1 MLTFEQ
7 YVERRIKNKKYK
19 IRKELGHQVITGG
32 KHRNARR
39 AAFFKSQEGKQQ
51 LEIAYRGNQ
60 ELQELYH
67 NRRSPMLKAEYEHYV
82 HEVNMLKERKNL
94 EEKRRILREDILK
107 EIPENPID
115 LYPRARRMHRHFILH
130 AGPTN
135 SGKTYEALEEFK
147 KAENAIYLAPLRLL
161 AFEVFEKSNQ
171 AGVPCN
177 MVTGEESIVMP
188 GATHQA
194 STVEMLSVLKD
205 YDLAVIDEAQ
215 MIEDADRGGGWTRAI
230 LGVPARRIHVCLAP
244 YATDL
249 LVQLITACGD
259 TYEIV
264 EHHRATPLE
273 MEKGHF
279 SFPKDVSDHD
289 ALILFSKKMV
299 LACAAELQREGISC
313 SVIYGS
319 LPYDVRTREV
329 DRFLRGENQ
338 VIVATDAIGMGMNLP
353 IRRVVFLENE
363 KYDGENKR
371 PLNAKEIQQIA
382 GRAGRR
388 GSFDIGYYTAQFDKK
403 QIDEEVHAVIA
414 PIHQAV
420 LKFPEE
426 LLGLNG
432 LLSETLSQW
441 DKMAS
446 DELYTKAK
454 IEREIKLCKQLE
466 KYTSDKELIYQ
477 FLTIPF
483 NERSPELYGIWMRL
497 FQSEVEGIGTPLDE
511 LLPDV
516 YGKEPLATLEL
527 KHQICDLANF
537 YMTRFGSDEDLP
549 KILERKREISDRM
562 AEILG
567 EQNLPM
573 RHCEMCGKELA
584 WNNPYRICNAC
595 HDKKLAQPWLYR
607 SSKRREGRGR
617 R

>member
-1 MLTFEQ
+1 MLTYEQ

-19 IRKELGHQVITGG
+19 IRKELGHMVITGG
-32 KHRNARR
+32 KHRNTRR
-39 AAFFKSQEGKQQ
+39 AKYFKSEEGQKQLQ
-51 LEIAYRGNQ
+51 IAYAGNE
-60 ELQELYH
+60 ELQELIH
-67 NRRSPMLKAEYEHYV
+67 NPNSPSLKAEYAHYV
-82 HEVNMLKERKNL
+82 HEVTMLKERKHL

-107 EIPENPID
+107 EIPSNPID
-115 LYPRARRMHRHFILH
+115 LYPHARRMHRHFILH

-147 KAENAIYLAPLRLL
+147 KADSAIYLAPLRLL

-171 AGVPCN
+171 AGVPCD
-177 MVTGEESIVMP
+177 MVTGEEAIRMAGS
-188 GATHQA
+188 THQA

-215 MIEDADRGGGWTRAI
+215 MIEDEDRGGAWTRAI
-230 LGVPARRIHVCLAP
+230 LGVSARRIHICNAP

-249 LVQLITACGD
+249 LIQLIEECGD
-259 TYEIV
+259 TYEVI
-264 EHHRATPLE
+264 EHHRATPLV

-299 LACAAELQREGISC
+299 LACAAELQRSGISC

-329 DRFLRGENQ
+329 ERFLRGDNQ

-388 GSFDIGYYTAQFDKK
+388 GSFDIGYYTAQFDKR
-403 QIDEEVHAVIA
+403 QIDEEVQAFVP
-414 PIHQAV
+414 PITNAV

-426 LLGLNG
+426 LLSLNG

-441 DKMAS
+441 DQMES
-446 DELYTKAK
+446 TELYTKAK
-454 IEREIKLCKQLE
+454 IEREIKLCKHLE
-466 KYTSDKELIYQ
+466 KFTSDKNLIYQ

-483 NERSPELYGIWMRL
+483 NERSPELYAIWLRL
-497 FQSEVEGIGTPLDE
+497 FQSEVDGIGTPLDE
-511 LLPDV
+511 ILPEV
-516 YGKEPLATLEL
+516 YPTEPLATLEL

-537 YMTRFGSDEDLP
+537 YITRFGADEELP
-549 KILERKREISDRM
+549 RILERKREISDRM
-562 AEILG
+562 ADILG
-567 EQNLPM
+567 EQNLPV
-573 RHCEMCGKELA
+573 RHCEMCGKDLA

-595 HDKKLAQPWLYR
+595 HDKKLAQPWLF
-607 SSKRREGRGR
+607 RGR
-617 R
+617 KDRRRR

>member
-7 YVERRIKNKKYK
+7 YVERRIRNKKYK

-39 AAFFKSQEGKQQ
+39 AKFFKSEEGKKQ
-51 LEIAYRGNQ
+51 LEIAYRANE

-67 NRRSPMLKAEYEHYV
+67 NKKSPMLKAEYEHYV
-82 HEVNMLKERKNL
+82 HEVTMLKERKNL

-115 LYPRARRMHRHFILH
+115 LYPHARRMHRHFILH
-130 AGPTN
+130 VGPTN

-161 AFEVFEKSNQ
+161 AFEVFEKSNA

-177 MVTGEESIVMP
+177 MITGEEAIRMP

-215 MIEDADRGGGWTRAI
+215 MIEDTERGGAWTRAL
-230 LGVPARRIHVCLAP
+230 LGVPARRIHVCMAA
-244 YATDL
+244 YATK
-249 LVQLITACGD
+249 LVIQLIEECGD

-264 EHHRATPLE
+264 EHHRATPLTV
-273 MEKGHF
+273 EKGHF
-279 SFPKDVSDHD
+279 VFPQDVTDHD
-289 ALILFSKKMV
+289 ALIVFSKKMV
-299 LACAAELQREGISC
+299 LACAAELQRLGISC

-329 DRFLRGENQ
+329 DRFLRGENR

-363 KYDGENKR
+363 KFDGENKR

-388 GSFDIGYYTAQFDKK
+388 GSFDVGYYTAQFDKK
-403 QIDEEVHAVIA
+403 QIAEEVDAIV
-414 PIHQAV
+414 PPLKQAV

-426 LLGLNG
+426 LISLNG

-441 DKMAS
+441 DQMAS
-446 DELYTKAK
+446 GELYTKAK
-454 IEREIKLCKQLE
+454 IEREIKLCKTLE
-466 KYTSDKELIYQ
+466 KYTDDKNLIYQ

-483 NERSPELYGIWMRL
+483 NEKSPELYAIWLRL
-497 FQSEVEGIGTPLDE
+497 FQSEVDGIGTPLDE
-511 LLPDV
+511 ILPEIYD
-516 YGKEPLATLEL
+516 KEPLATLEL

-537 YMTRFGSDEDLP
+537 YTTRFGVEEDLP
-549 KILERKREISDRM
+549 RILERKREISDRM

-584 WNNPYRICNAC
+584 WNNPYRICNTC

-607 SSKRREGRGR
+607 GRKSRRW
-617 R
+617 